1 MKNVLHIC
9 DYAASYKGNF
19 IESLETLGEIVEK
32 SGSEQIY
39 LFPYRASKNPKALAW
54 VKEIEDKGRKVFF
67 QKKSFLANIF
77 LINSICRKNDIRN
90 IVRHFS
96 DVKVDAILKFFC
108 RKKHIV
114 HFFHGEYSA
123 QGIKHKIRQFLF
135 HKRILVGVSLAVSQN
150 IQEYFPKENIIPIA
164 NAINF
169 ERLENF
175 EPSEKNDNINC
186 MIMGYNWKIKG
197 VDLAVKAVKTLRNS
211 YENLVLRIVAAS
223 HIKELEE
230 MLQKELGGKPD
241 WIEILPSRPDI
252 ATYYRSMN
260 IFLSPSRSE
269 GFSYSIPEAAFC
281 NCEIVASKIPAQLNL
296 EVEGINW
303 FEKENVMDF
312 VNALENAILNP
323 MSDQQ
328 KADRRLNLQKTYNL
342 DAWAHKVLELLV

>member
-19 IESLETLGEIVEK
+19 VESLEKLAQTVEAC
-32 SGSEQIY
+32 GAEQLYI
-39 LFPYRASKNPKALAW
+39 FPYRVSRNPKALAW
-54 VKEIEDKGRKVFF
+54 AKEIEDKGRKVFF
-67 QKKSFLANIF
+67 QKESFIANIF
-77 LINSICRKNDIRN
+77 LINSICRKNNIGN

-96 DVKVDAILKFFC
+96 DLKVDIILKFFC

-114 HFFHGEYSA
+114 HFFHCEYFA

-135 HKRILVGVSLAVSQN
+135 HKRTLVGVSPAVAQK
-150 IQEYFPKENIIPIA
+150 IQEYFSKENIIPIA
-164 NAINF
+164 NAISF

-186 MIMGYNWKIKG
+186 MIMGYNWKVKG
-197 VDLAVKAVKTLRNS
+197 VDLAVKAVKILRES
-211 YENLVLRIVAAS
+211 YNNLFLKIVAAS

-269 GFSYSIPEAAFC
+269 GLPYSIPEAAFC

-312 VNALENAILNP
+312 VKALENAILNP

-342 DAWAHKVLELLV
+342 DAWANKVLELLV